1 MEEFDLIIAINR
13 DKDVPTL
20 QGVLFFLFG
29 DHNKGCSQCLLN
41 QSNCAAGEVMTTA
54 KPPCDIRWTTVGQNC
69 QIFFADTLFFHYRIH
84 TTGNTFRYGIGRPVK
99 VGNTVIRLLYD
110 RTINFDV
117 GGRFHNS
124 KETLSMPVMT
134 FCSILILPLF
144 SSCARS
150 WSNFCRFIT
159 YPLNSASSSYVL
171 VVLLLHSPLSIS
183 GQIFVSSTNAILWS
197 LLIMLQDCP

>member
-1 MEEFDLIIAINR
+1 
-13 DKDVPTL
+13 
-20 QGVLFFLFG
+20 
-29 DHNKGCSQCLLN
+29 
-41 QSNCAAGEVMTTA
+41 MTTA
-54 KPPCDIRWTTVGQNC
+54 KPPCDIGWTAVGQNC
-69 QIFFADTLFFHYRIH
+69 QILFADTLFFHYRINA
-84 TTGNTFRYGIGRPVK
+84 TGNTFRYGIGRPIK
-99 VGNTVIRLLYD
+99 VGNTVIHLLYD

-171 VVLLLHSPLSIS
+171 VVFTPPFPTINIWSDIRKQYKRNTLESIDNAAKIIS
-183 GQIFVSSTNAILWS
+183 FFDISHICEIIF
-197 LLIMLQDCP
+197 